1 MIHTVL
7 GPIEEGELGVTLP
20 HEHILVGFIEN
31 GKLTPDDYDRQE
43 VVSLILPYLMELR
56 SVGCRT
62 FVDCSP
68 EYLGRD
74 PYVLSE
80 LAVKS
85 GLHIITNTGF
95 YQAPYLPPF
104 VFEMPEPEL
113 AKLWIREYDEGIGD
127 SGVKPGF
134 IKIALNKGRLFP
146 VQEKIV
152 RAALTASL
160 ETGLP
165 IQAHTNDGSVVMH
178 VLEIMAERRFD
189 PSRFIWVHAQNE
201 KDLDLHEHA
210 FKQGMW
216 IQIDSIARSPHED
229 NCRLLQA
236 FLERGMEAKL
246 LLSQDLGWYTVGKAQ
261 GGDIRPYH
269 KLFTEF
275 IPFAVEYGIDPD
287 VLDRLMSRN
296 PAIALRNRS

>member
-7 GPIEEGELGVTLP
+7 GPIEERELGVTLP
-20 HEHILVGFIEN
+20 HEHILVGFIED
-31 GKLTPDDYDRQE
+31 GKLTRDDYDRQE
-43 VVSLILPYLMELR
+43 VVDHILPYLLELK
-56 SVGCRT
+56 SVGCRS

-74 PYVLSE
+74 PYLLRE
-80 LAVKS
+80 LAEKS

-95 YQAPYLPPF
+95 YQAPYLSPF
-104 VFEMPEPEL
+104 VYEIPETEL
-113 AKLWIREYDEGIGD
+113 AKLWIREYDDGIGD

-134 IKIALNKGRLFP
+134 IKIALNKGRLNP

-152 RAALTASL
+152 RAALTTSL

-165 IQAHTNDGSVVMH
+165 IQAHTNDGIAVMH
-178 VLEIMAERRFD
+178 VLEIMAERHFD

-201 KDLDLHEHA
+201 KDLDMHELA

-216 IQIDSIARSPHED
+216 IELDSIMRWPNED

-236 FLERGMEAKL
+236 FLDRGMKEKL
-246 LLSQDLGWYTVGKAQ
+246 LLSQDLGWYTVGKEQ

-269 KLFTEF
+269 KLFTVF
-275 IPFAVEYGIDPD
+275 IPFAEEWGIDRS
-287 VLDRLMSRN
+287 VLDSLMSYN